1 MLLNNY
7 HYLFSFL
14 SVMCAYHYI
23 IDIAVPQSGVCV
35 HDISTVAEVVVQILQ
50 HNLES
55 IETAEPHFRWTDEF
69 VVDVK
74 CSLPGFLG
82 TIRDLLSSTLRDL
95 DIQEW
100 NIYEPGGYCVSC
112 GRRF

>member
-1 MLLNNY
+1 
-7 HYLFSFL
+7 
-14 SVMCAYHYI
+14 MCDYHYI
-23 IDIAVPQSGVCV
+23 IDIVVPQSNWVYN
-35 HDISTVAEVVVQILQ
+35 HDIPTVAELVVQILQ

-55 IETAEPHFRWTDEF
+55 IETAEPHLRWNNEF

-95 DIQEW
+95 DVQEW
-100 NIYEPGGYCVSC
+100 SIYDPAGYCVSC

>member
-1 MLLNNY
+1 MCGY
-7 HYLFSFL
+7 HYL
-14 SVMCAYHYI
+14 
-23 IDIAVPQSGVCV
+23 IDIVVPQSNWAYN
-35 HDISTVAEVVVQILQ
+35 HDIPTVAELVVQILQ
-50 HNLES
+50 HNLGS
-55 IETAEPHFRWTDEF
+55 IETAEPHFCWNNEF

-100 NIYEPGGYCVSC
+100 SIYDPECGYCVSC

>member
-1 MLLNNY
+1 
-7 HYLFSFL
+7 
-14 SVMCAYHYI
+14 MCGYHYI
-23 IDIAVPQSGVCV
+23 IDIVVPQSNWVYD
-35 HDISTVAEVVVQILQ
+35 HDIPTVAELVVQILQ

-55 IETAEPHFRWTDEF
+55 IETAEPHFRLNNEF

-74 CSLPGFLG
+74 CSLPEFLG

-100 NIYEPGGYCVSC
+100 SIYEPGGYCVSC